1 MLPDGVTY
9 TKGFVKYPD
18 QAQRYLALREGDLH
32 SSSPVQAQE
41 DVNFTEIAEHPENR
55 KRVDLTKNEF
65 DLTNER
71 FLVPEMIFRP
81 ADLGMNQA
89 GLAECI
95 VRAVN
100 ACHPHLRPVLYE
112 SIILTGGSTLFPQFA
127 ERLEKELRPLV
138 PDDYRVKI
146 TTQEDPILGVWRGGS
161 LLASSPDFEAMCVT
175 KSEYEELGSARCRK
189 RFFH

>member
-1 MLPDGVTY
+1 MPQD
-9 TKGFVKYPD
+9 
-18 QAQRYLALREGDLH
+18 RNRIDL
-32 SSSPVQAQE
+32 S
-41 DVNFTEIAEHPENR
+41 
-55 KRVDLTKNEF
+55 KNEF

-71 FLVPEMIFRP
+71 FLVPEMIFQP
-81 ADLGMNQA
+81 ANLGMNEA

-100 ACHPHLRPVLYE
+100 SCHPHLHPVLYE
-112 SIILTGGSTLFPQFA
+112 SIILTGGSTLFPQFS

-138 PDDYRVKI
+138 PDDYHVKI

-175 KSEYEELGSARCRK
+175 KSEYEELGSVRCRK